1 MVRKKK
7 ISTKEM
13 LKRPD
18 EFLTLSTRTLNWVKD
33 NYQKAI
39 WVGSGIVFLLILYF
53 GYSAYQNRQERL
65 AHEKYFL
72 SQESTDPDQK
82 IKQMEGITKDYPRTR
97 AAYTS
102 WVTLGHLY
110 YQKKD
115 FPRAVSAYQTAL
127 SKGKFPPAVKTLI
140 LENLAYTLEQK
151 GDLPQA
157 AKTFSEIAQG
167 KENLLKEDALLSQ
180 ARVYQKMGKPQ
191 EVKASYQTFLK
202 SFPKSVYAPM
212 VKDRLGRL

>member
-1 MVRKKK
+1 
-7 ISTKEM
+7 M

-72 SQESTDPDQK
+72 SQELTDSDQK

-191 EVKASYQTFLK
+191 EVKASYQAFLK

-212 VKDRLGRL
+212 VKDRLARL